1 MTQADI
7 EAEVAAAMAALDDT
21 EERLQVGLILP
32 NGAGAIVQVYDVPLT
47 VLGELTEKLDP
58 YRSQTIYQGK
68 PRT

>member
-47 VLGELTEKLDP
+47 VLGELTEKLYP